1 MILLHSHSLVFETAD
16 GDLIPCDAE
25 QVTIELIGDAVNKLD
40 PNLVR
45 QAAAA
50 VLDYFKEERQQE
62 VVTIR
67 EFTTAL
73 ERVLRKLGL
82 KVVSGGESKR
92 QIGKIIEADLVDLM
106 ADEGAASELLFFQ
119 RLKDNFA
126 DLLTESPN
134 LVRLSGLRPCVK
146 SLVGAERWCK
156 RCVQMSDQII
166 EFLRDYLDQRK
177 SAIETALVVS

>member
-1 MILLHSHSLVFETAD
+1 M
-16 GDLIPCDAE
+16 
-25 QVTIELIGDAVNKLD
+25 TIELIGDAVNKLD

-50 VLDYFKEERQQE
+50 VLHYFKTELQQE

-67 EFTTAL
+67 EFTAAL

-82 KVVSGGESKR
+82 KVVSNENARKV
-92 QIGKIIEADLVDLM
+92 GKIIEADLIDLV

-119 RLKDNFA
+119 RLRDNFA
-126 DLLTESPN
+126 DLLEESPH
-134 LVRLSGLRPCVK
+134 LVRLNGLRPCVK
-146 SLVGAERWCK
+146 SLVGKQRWCK
-156 RCVQMSDQII
+156 RCVKMSDQII

-177 SAIETALVVS
+177 ASMETALVVS

>member
-1 MILLHSHSLVFETAD
+1 VILLHSHSLVFETSD

-25 QVTIELIGDAVNKLD
+25 EVTIELIGDAVNKLD
-40 PNLVR
+40 TNVVR

-50 VLDYFKEERQQE
+50 VLHYFKTEREQE
-62 VVTIR
+62 VVTIL

-82 KVVSGGESKR
+82 KVISGESSR
-92 QIGKIIEADLVDLM
+92 ANDKIIEADLVDLV

-119 RLKDNFA
+119 RLKDNFS
-126 DLLTESPN
+126 DLLAESPN

-146 SLVGAERWCK
+146 SRVGARRWGK
-156 RCVQMSDQII
+156 RCAGMSDQII

-177 SAIETALVVS
+177 AALETALVVT

>member
-1 MILLHSHSLVFETAD
+1 VILLHSHSLVFKTSD

-25 QVTIELIGDAVNKLD
+25 EVTIELIGDAVNKLD
-40 PNLVR
+40 TNVVR

-50 VLDYFKEERQQE
+50 VLHYFKTEREQE
-62 VVTIR
+62 VVTIL

-82 KVVSGGESKR
+82 KVISGESSR
-92 QIGKIIEADLVDLM
+92 ANDKIIEADLVDLV

-119 RLKDNFA
+119 RLKDNFS
-126 DLLTESPN
+126 DLLAESPN

-146 SLVGAERWCK
+146 SLVGARRWGK
-156 RCVQMSDQII
+156 RCAGMSDQII

-177 SAIETALVVS
+177 AALETALVVT